1 MKKILFCITRLN
13 GGGAERALS
22 NLTLAMPDE
31 IQIDILVNCEES
43 EKDYE
48 HRGNVISIANVDKRL
63 FRIPFPLKVLV
74 GRYYNLWR
82 LKKNGNYDACI
93 SFMDDSNIANILTG
107 NQHCKVI
114 LSERSTLSETAL
126 SKKKKWF
133 AKKKYKKAD
142 KIVSLSKGVEY
153 DLYKNFDVPLDR
165 LTTIYNGYD
174 SESIRIKAQEIPDIE
189 FDSQCL
195 YFLNMGRF
203 EEVKGQWHLIRAFAE
218 VEKKYPQSR
227 LIICGQGPYMGMLK
241 EMVAD
246 YHIQDK
252 VLFLGFVK
260 NPYAISKRCDAF
272 VFSSLWEGLANVVI
286 ESMICGLPIITTD
299 YRYGAREILAP
310 DTDYKFQL
318 KDGIEFAK
326 YGIIT
331 PVCSGK
337 KYSSQEPLE
346 KAERFL
352 MEAMIKMIE
361 DKVLRKHYSEE
372 ALKRAEDFAIDKKVR
387 QWLEL
392 LD

>member
-1 MKKILFCITRLN
+1 MVC
-13 GGGAERALS
+13 
-22 NLTLAMPDE
+22 
-31 IQIDILVNCEES
+31 
-43 EKDYE
+43 
-48 HRGNVISIANVDKRL
+48 
-63 FRIPFPLKVLV
+63 
-74 GRYYNLWR
+74 
-82 LKKNGNYDACI
+82 
-93 SFMDDSNIANILTG
+93 
-107 NQHCKVI
+107 
-114 LSERSTLSETAL
+114 
-126 SKKKKWF
+126 
-133 AKKKYKKAD
+133 KKKYKKAD